1 MASKLYEHQI
11 IHCLARAVSNLDRA
25 VQIGREAAPKN
36 DCSPMIDVGSASRAL
51 QGVQYCVGRPSS
63 TRCYTWKT
71 EY

>member
-36 DCSPMIDVGSASRAL
+36 DCIDMIHVGSACHAMRGGKLCA
-51 QGVQYCVGRPSS
+51 GRPPS
-63 TRCYTWKT
+63 TRRYTWKN